1 MIDPKTTIDAAQSGL
16 DALRWTGLVEPMV
29 LTLRLEGSGMRV
41 FWCKTVARESHPNPG
56 NATKKMPPTNM
67 SDEKAAEWRK
77 RHKSAYSHPVDIKV
91 WKQSDIRIV
100 SPLSKSTTQK
110 DVLEFAKQVSDALFG
125 DEIVEVEVARY
136 INGSTIG
143 VTAYELPAGKKIR
156 NGDDD
161 ANSYDLSEI
170 VILRNGRTCWEEY
183 PKAGTVDVQPD
194 FEGKLGYIVDEDERD
209 RLRDLE
215 I

>member
-1 MIDPKTTIDAAQSGL
+1 MIDAQTTIEAAQAGL

-29 LTLRLEGSGMRV
+29 LTLRLEGPFMRV
-41 FWCKTVARESHPNPG
+41 VWCKTVARESHPNPG
-56 NATKKMPPTNM
+56 NATKKMPPANM
-67 SDEKAAEWRK
+67 SEGKAAEWRK
-77 RHKSAYSHPVDIKV
+77 TQNSAYSHPVDIKV
-91 WKQSDIRIV
+91 WKQSDLRIDN
-100 SPLSKSTTQK
+100 PLEKSTTQA
-110 DVLEFAKQVSDALFG
+110 DAISFAKEITNSLFG
-125 DEIVEVEVARY
+125 DEIVEVEIARY

-143 VTAYELPAGKKIR
+143 VTAYEFPSAKRIR

-161 ANSYDLSEI
+161 ANSFDLSEI

-194 FEGKLGYIVDEDERD
+194 FEGKLGYVVDEDERD